1 MLRQAASRLRTL
13 TPAPQRLFSATV
25 DAAKAHTSHWEPA
38 LRLADASPDTSH
50 EEAGP
55 DSDDNVLTLTTY
67 AAFDPGM
74 TRPLLF
80 SGYPPDAPLSRI
92 SPHQDWVLMTTFSAF
107 DPGMTRPLDAIV
119 SSTQPPQRKS
129 EMPANAV
136 VKQEEK
142 ALVQPTKPCPYM
154 LPTFLQ
160 PRSGTTYAMM
170 HGSAASVQEPG
181 RVGVL
186 QAVLYG
192 VPEPGEVRLTQ
203 AVGKEGGVLHAVLYG
218 VKDEVVTVD
227 VKIGEVEIVATAG
240 KEDAVAAVGGE
251 EVAVAN
257 MIHVKKANTVEKIVL
272 LALSFLSS
280 RLQDVDWYGMI
291 CGLAGCLGSALR
303 TKPRISQKKV
313 AEQ

>member
-13 TPAPQRLFSATV
+13 TPAPQRLFSAAV
-25 DAAKAHTSHWEPA
+25 DAAKAHATHWEPA
-38 LRLADASPDTSH
+38 LRLADSSPYTSH
-50 EEAGP
+50 EEANQ
-55 DSDDNVLTLTTY
+55 DSDDNVLILTTY

-80 SGYPPDAPLSRI
+80 SGYPPYAPPSRI
-92 SPHQDWVLMTTFSAF
+92 APNQDWIPMTTFSAF

-142 ALVQPTKPCPYM
+142 ALVQPTKPWPYM
-154 LPTFLQ
+154 LPAFLQ
-160 PRSGTTYAMM
+160 PRAGTTYAMI
-170 HGSAASVQEPG
+170 HGSGASAQEPG

-203 AVGKEGGVLHAVLYG
+203 AVGKERGVLHAVLYG
-218 VKDEVVTVD
+218 VNDEEGTVD
-227 VKIGEVEIVATAG
+227 VKVLEVEIVATAG

-251 EVAVAN
+251 DVAVAN
-257 MIHVKKANTVEKIVL
+257 MIHVKKANTVAETVPAGFEL
-272 LALSFLSS
+272 L
-280 RLQDVDWYGMI
+280 V
-291 CGLAGCLGSALR
+291 
-303 TKPRISQKKV
+303 K
-313 AEQ
+313 

>member
-1 MLRQAASRLRTL
+1 
-13 TPAPQRLFSATV
+13 
-25 DAAKAHTSHWEPA
+25 
-38 LRLADASPDTSH
+38 
-50 EEAGP
+50 
-55 DSDDNVLTLTTY
+55 
-67 AAFDPGM
+67 
-74 TRPLLF
+74 
-80 SGYPPDAPLSRI
+80 
-92 SPHQDWVLMTTFSAF
+92 MTTFSAF

-142 ALVQPTKPCPYM
+142 ALVQPTKPWPYM

-170 HGSAASVQEPG
+170 HGSAASAQEPG

-186 QAVLYG
+186 HAILYG

-218 VKDEVVTVD
+218 VKDEGTVD
-227 VKIGEVEIVATAG
+227 VKVREVEIVATSG

-251 EVAVAN
+251 DVAVAN
-257 MIHVKKANTVEKIVL
+257 MIHVKKANTVEKIVPAGFEL
-272 LALSFLSS
+272 LA
-280 RLQDVDWYGMI
+280 
-291 CGLAGCLGSALR
+291 
-303 TKPRISQKKV
+303 K
-313 AEQ
+313 